1 MTTPLP
7 TGTTHAAPAPARVWA
22 QARFELGAIV
32 RNGEQLMVTILLPLG
47 LLILL
52 ATTQVIDLNTQ
63 GLHAIEFATP
73 GVMTLAI
80 MSSALTSQAIATAF
94 DRRNGVLR
102 FLATTPLGQS
112 GLLMGKILGVLLIA
126 AVQLILITVV
136 AYFLGWRPSL
146 TGILLALP
154 VAILGVAAFTALA
167 QLLAGT
173 VRAEA
178 VIALANIL
186 LVVLL
191 IGGAVLAP
199 ASQLPGVLQPI
210 ALLLPSGALGEAL
223 RGAFNDGAI
232 PPLSLVVLLAW
243 SAALGWGARRLF
255 QWS

>member
-126 AVQLILITVV
+126 AV
-136 AYFLGWRPSL
+136 
-146 TGILLALP
+146 
-154 VAILGVAAFTALA
+154 
-167 QLLAGT
+167 
-173 VRAEA
+173 
-178 VIALANIL
+178 N
-186 LVVLL
+186 
-191 IGGAVLAP
+191 
-199 ASQLPGVLQPI
+199 
-210 ALLLPSGALGEAL
+210 
-223 RGAFNDGAI
+223 
-232 PPLSLVVLLAW
+232 
-243 SAALGWGARRLF
+243 
-255 QWS
+255 